1 MGNNIIYYNMSRSV
15 DLTADVKKET
25 KNNDEN
31 GRLNLSRSEIQKY
44 LQSPETL

>member
-1 MGNNIIYYNMSRSV
+1 MSKSI
-15 DLTADVKKET
+15 DLTSEVKKEQNS
-25 KNNDEN
+25 KSNDQS